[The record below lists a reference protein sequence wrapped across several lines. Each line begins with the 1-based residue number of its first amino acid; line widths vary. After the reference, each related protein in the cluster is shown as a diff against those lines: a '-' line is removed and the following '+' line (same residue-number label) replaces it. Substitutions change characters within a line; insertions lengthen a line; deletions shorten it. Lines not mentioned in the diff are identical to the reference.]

1 MCMHVKPVATCG
13 ECTCC
18 LSWCMSLSFSRLR
31 AITSSWDFFRLE
43 ADNSS
48 RAMLA
53 SFSLMAASNA
63 CCLQGEKKREHKRIT
78 KRWSQFCQAVFW
90 SGILQSLGSFTSAC
104 CYVHFSIWDYKTWME
119 IKRISKDSKIL
130 NYVLSLQ
137 ESGEIV
143 TPNNVK
149 CN

>member
-63 CCLQGEKKREHKRIT
+63 CCLQGGKKGNTR
-78 KRWSQFCQAVFW
+78 
-90 SGILQSLGSFTSAC
+90 GLQKGEANFVRLSFDLGSCS
-104 CYVHFSIWDYKTWME
+104 H
-119 IKRISKDSKIL
+119 
-130 NYVLSLQ
+130 
-137 ESGEIV
+137 
-143 TPNNVK
+143 
-149 CN
+149 